1 MNIKIKRQILLYKD
15 YKFRCSV
22 GKSGITNSKK
32 EGDLSTPKG
41 IFKLGTLYYRRDRIK
56 LPPCKIKKRIIKKD
70 MGWCDD
76 IRSNKYNKEISFP
89 FRWSAEKLYK
99 KSKNYDMLIVIKY
112 NYTKVV
118 KKKGSAI
125 FLHLTSKKYKSTE
138 GCIAIMKKHFLK
150 ILPLINGR
158 TKIIIS

>member
-15 YKFRCSV
+15 YKFKCSV

-41 IFKLGTLYYRRDRIK
+41 VFKLGALYYRRDRIK
-56 LPPCKIKKRIIKKD
+56 LPPCKIKKKVIKKD

-89 FRWSAEKLYK
+89 FKWSAEKLYK

-138 GCIAIMKKHFLK
+138 GCVAIIKKHFLK
-150 ILPLINGR
+150 ILPLINER
-158 TKIIIS
+158 TKIIIT

>member
-1 MNIKIKRQILLYKD
+1 MNIKIKKQILLYKD

-22 GKSGITNSKK
+22 GKSGITQSKK

-41 IFKLGTLYYRRDRIK
+41 IFKLGALYYRRDRIK
-56 LPPCKIKKRIIKKD
+56 LPLCRIKKKIIKKN

-89 FRWSAEKLYK
+89 FKWSAEKLYK
-99 KSKNYDMLIVIKY
+99 KNKNYDILILIKY

-125 FLHLTSKKYKSTE
+125 FLHLTNKKYKSTE

-150 ILPLINGR
+150 IIPLLNSR